1 MIEISVATDTG
12 YKAEVKTMRIGDVV
26 EVHSAA
32 YIFKGLLSPFIVLK
46 RFTGDVAESRADRYA
61 KRLVA
66 ALLDEEEV
74 K

>member
-12 YKAEVKTMRIGDVV
+12 YKAEVKTVKAGEAV

-32 YIFKGLLSPFIVLK
+32 YIFKGLLSPFITLK
-46 RFTGDVAESRADRYA
+46 RFTGEGAESRADHYA

-66 ALLDEEEV
+66 ALLDEEE

>member
-12 YKAEVKTMRIGDVV
+12 YKAEVKTVKSGEAV

-46 RFTGDVAESRADRYA
+46 KFTGDDAETRADRYA

-66 ALLDEEEV
+66 ALVDEEE